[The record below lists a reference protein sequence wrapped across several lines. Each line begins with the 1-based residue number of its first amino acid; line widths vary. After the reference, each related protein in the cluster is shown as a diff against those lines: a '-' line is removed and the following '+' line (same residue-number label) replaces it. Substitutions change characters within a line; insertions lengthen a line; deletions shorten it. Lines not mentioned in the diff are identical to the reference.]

1 MSVRRK
7 TWWPVGVVVAAV
19 AGMAGV
25 YAIRTPPPSP
35 LFEPPAMSMSAPDS
49 VPFDLLTHCGVDEA
63 KIGGVYFEAEVPLI
77 GTAQSAPP
85 GWGNPRQAGR
95 MTLLTPSRAVFRD
108 DLGHEV
114 FFRARP
120 GATEPKLICD

>member
-1 MSVRRK
+1 MSVRSK
-7 TWWPVGVVVAAV
+7 IWGPLGVVLVAA
-19 AGMAGV
+19 AGIAGV
-25 YAIRTPPPSP
+25 YATRTPPPSP
-35 LFEPPAMSMSAPDS
+35 LFEPPAMSLSTTDS
-49 VPFDLLTHCGVDEA
+49 VPFDLLTHCGIDET

-77 GTAQSAPP
+77 GIARSAPP

-114 FFRARP
+114 FFRARQ
-120 GATEPKLICD
+120 GATEPKVFCD